1 MKICYSYKS
10 NQYSF
15 LNDKDLYYNKDD
27 DDIELKEVE
36 IYEIIF
42 E

>member
-10 NQYSF
+10 SQYSF
-15 LNDKDLYYNKDD
+15 LNDKDLFHNKDN

-42 E
+42 D